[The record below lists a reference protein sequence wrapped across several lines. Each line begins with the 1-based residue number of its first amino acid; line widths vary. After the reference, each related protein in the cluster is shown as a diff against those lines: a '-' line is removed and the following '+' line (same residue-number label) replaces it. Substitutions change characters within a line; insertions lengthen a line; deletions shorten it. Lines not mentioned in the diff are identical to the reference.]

1 VNRPAGL
8 RGIVTPEEICV
19 ADEDVLAAR
28 RHLHAAIAQAQEQ
41 EDALAQRRHTED
53 ALARRRH
60 AAAVKV
66 ATAAAAATAAA
77 TAATAAAAAAT
88 AAAEEAAAAAAAAAT
103 AQEEQQELVQEQ
115 EPEQE
120 MQAPRLEPEPM
131 SGVMA
136 VELSEGG
143 QTPAPKRGERFVSS
157 PPGDEP
163 LPPVVRLR
171 RFQVLECRHSSGDTT
186 VIDRDKV
193 RGGTHTHTSGV
204 RPISGISL

>member
-1 VNRPAGL
+1 VPCLASISLPSAGSDTSDPTT
-8 RGIVTPEEICV
+8 RSE
-19 ADEDVLAAR
+19 AAGSR
-28 RHLHAAIAQAQEQ
+28 ACLQAQEQ